1 MPEAGEDPEI
11 SRVVR
16 EAMDSLDRAMLR
28 RFEKA
33 IEAGQLP
40 PGADPQILATILVAN
55 HYELS
60 ARARAGCSRAELRV
74 LAAKALA
81 TVRKIAGL
89 TSGS

>member
-1 MPEAGEDPEI
+1 MGSTGRCSAASKRR
-11 SRVVR
+11 SRPAR
-16 EAMDSLDRAMLR
+16 
-28 RFEKA
+28 
-33 IEAGQLP
+33 LP
-40 PGADPQILATILVAN
+40 PGADPQILAMILVAN